1 VRCRRRP
8 PRTPGAVRRAA
19 RPAAVGG
26 PGAAQARRRDGRHRR
41 GPDQGARP
49 GGQRPAPRPLPRARH
64 RREVRVASAR
74 RGRQPGLLTVATAV
88 RDAVLG
94 PAVDLARAAAEEV
107 AESPELVGEYLGAT
121 REEERVVTH
130 RFASTARGYRGWAWA
145 VTLARVPRGR
155 TPTVSEVDLL
165 PGEGALLA
173 PTWVPWAERLRPGDL
188 GPGDVLPLLSDDERL
203 EPGYQ
208 ATGEEDADRL
218 AIFELGLGRERV
230 LSREGRSEAATR
242 WYRGSH
248 GPTAPGAVASTA
260 PCSTCGFLMLMAGS
274 LRTQFGVCAN
284 EWSPDDG
291 RVVSMDHGCGA
302 HSQTDV
308 PSVASEWPDPSPVVA
323 ESDV

>member
-1 VRCRRRP
+1 M
-8 PRTPGAVRRAA
+8 
-19 RPAAVGG
+19 
-26 PGAAQARRRDGRHRR
+26 
-41 GPDQGARP
+41 
-49 GGQRPAPRPLPRARH
+49 
-64 RREVRVASAR
+64 
-74 RGRQPGLLTVATAV
+74 ATAV

-94 PAVDLARAAAEEV
+94 SAVELARAAAEEV
-107 AESPELVGEYLGAT
+107 AESPELVGEHLGAT
-121 REEERVVTH
+121 LDGERVVSH
-130 RFASTARGYRGWAWA
+130 RFAATARGYRGWAWV

-155 TPTVSEVDLL
+155 TATVSEVDLL
-165 PGEGALLA
+165 PGPDAVLA
-173 PTWVPWAERLRPGDL
+173 PAWVPWAERLRPGDL
-188 GPGDVLPLLSDDERL
+188 GPGDVLPLLPDDDRL

-208 ATGEEDADRL
+208 ATGDEDADRL

-230 LSREGRSEAATR
+230 LSREGRDDAADR

-248 GPTAPGAVASTA
+248 GPTSPGALAASA

-308 PSVASEWPDPSPVVA
+308 VPVSSDWPDPSPVVD
-323 ESDV
+323 ESDVEMVALEPEAEPEPSADSDPDEE